1 MCGNVRTLD
10 SQGVIHGM
18 DDPQAQEIAG
28 RVREELARRRI
39 SRQALADMARISIST
54 LEKALS
60 GRRAFTLA
68 TVIRL
73 EEALGTPLRARAAP
87 VVDPPADSGGD
98 LGGYSRGAVRWIE
111 GRYLTLRPSFGDP
124 ADIYAYLTTIEW
136 DADGRHLAF
145 RESERLDSSFSQSG
159 RVSMPHLSGH
169 TYLVTNVDGQYRLAI
184 LGRPT
189 IKRALYGI
197 LTTLLVGNGSQLV
210 PTSVPLALLRLE
222 AGAGADI
229 AFGRIRADQPAHA
242 RYRAELDGVIAGDY
256 ARFPR

>member
-1 MCGNVRTLD
+1 MCGNVRTGG
-10 SQGVIHGM
+10 SQGMNHGM
-18 DDPQAQEIAG
+18 DDPQAQEIAA

-73 EEALGTPLRARAAP
+73 EEALGTPLRVRPAP
-87 VVDPPADSGGD
+87 AIDPRADSAGD

-111 GRYLTLRPSFGDP
+111 GRYLTLRPSFGNP

-136 DADGRHLAF
+136 DAAGSHLAF
-145 RESERLDSSFSQSG
+145 RESERIDSSFSQSG

-169 TYLVTNVDGQYRLAI
+169 TYLVTNVDGQYRLAV

-210 PTSVPLALLRLE
+210 PTSVPLAMLRLDT
-222 AGAGADI
+222 GAGDEV
-229 AFGRIRADQPAHA
+229 AFGRIAPGQPAHA
-242 RYRAELDGVIAGDY
+242 RYRAELDGVIAGDF